1 MGISLVKGQRIS
13 LEKQDKSALSN
24 VTFGLG
30 WDPVNAGFWTW
41 IFGSTEID
49 LDASCILFDQDKNP
63 VDIVYYGQLRSKD
76 NSIQHTGDNLTG
88 EGDGDD
94 ESIKVA
100 LNRIPPKIKY
110 LAFTINSF
118 QGQTFDKIDNAFC
131 RLIDTQSNKEI
142 CRYTLSEKGAH
153 TGVIMAIL
161 YRHDGDWKLRAVGDP
176 ANGRTAR
183 SIVNLVKSIL

>member
-1 MGISLVKGQRIS
+1 MGISLIKGQRIS

-30 WDPVNAGFWTW
+30 WDPVNTGFWAW

-49 LDASCILFDQDKNP
+49 LDASCILFDEDKNP
-63 VDIVYYGQLRSKD
+63 VDIVFYGQLSSKD
-76 NSIQHTGDNLTG
+76 RSIQHTGDNLTG

-94 ESIKVA
+94 ESIIVA
-100 LNRIPPKIKY
+100 LNKIPPKVKY
-110 LAFTINSF
+110 IAFTINSF

-131 RLIDTQSNKEI
+131 RLIDNQSNKEI

-161 YRHDGDWKLRAVGDP
+161 YRHDDAWKLRAVGDP
-176 ANGRTAR
+176 ANGKTAR
-183 SIVNLVKSIL
+183 SIVNVVKSIL